1 MKTSE
6 LYFKNHIDN
15 KVILVDFDNTICV
28 DEWPNIG
35 ELIPGALDVIK
46 KLQDNGHTLILYT
59 QRSVEFPVCNPKL
72 VEYMS
77 KYPRLVSKTDSTYDF
92 HSTNNVKKIERQYYV
107 DIITPVIEYLT
118 NLGLD
123 FKYINCNEEWETIT
137 GDTSRKLFNN
147 YIIDDHSICMKH
159 NIIINSKGKECKTCD
174 WKYID
179 KQCVELGLYNEFIFK

>member
-1 MKTSE
+1 M
-6 LYFKNHIDN
+6 L
-15 KVILVDFDNTICV
+15 
-28 DEWPNIG
+28 
-35 ELIPGALDVIK
+35 K

-59 QRSVEFPVCNPKL
+59 QRSGEFPVCNPKL

-77 KYPRLVSKTDSTYDF
+77 KYPRLVSKTDSTRF
-92 HSTNNVKKIERQYYV
+92 ELQSYV